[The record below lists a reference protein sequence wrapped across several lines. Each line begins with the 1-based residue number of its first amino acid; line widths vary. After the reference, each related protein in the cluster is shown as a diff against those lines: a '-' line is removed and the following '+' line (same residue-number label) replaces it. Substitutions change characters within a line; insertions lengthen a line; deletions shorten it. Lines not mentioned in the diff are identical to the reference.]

1 MGTAALSQRFG
12 LVIIHSILANSL
24 LLIGQIYC
32 PFPSSRQDRF
42 VTLTTQV
49 PECIILLHGL
59 ARSAHS
65 MKKMAKALA
74 DEGYLIINVNYP
86 SRQYQIK
93 KLADQAIQRA
103 LATCPQEATI
113 NFVTH
118 SMGGILVRQFLSNN
132 VIKNMGRV
140 VMLGPPNQG
149 SQVVDKLSNIPGFK
163 LVNGPAG
170 IQLGTT
176 KQSVP
181 NSLGPVDFEL
191 GIIAG
196 TRSINPLLSLMIPKP
211 NDGKVSVDSSKVAGM
226 IDHIALPVTH
236 SFMMTNETVIA
247 QVIYFLRH
255 GRFKTQTN

>member
-1 MGTAALSQRFG
+1 M
-12 LVIIHSILANSL
+12 SI
-24 LLIGQIYC
+24 
-32 PFPSSRQDRF
+32 PSATEY
-42 VTLTTQV
+42 V
-49 PECIILLHGL
+49 ILLHGL
-59 ARSAHS
+59 ARSANS
-65 MKKMAKALA
+65 MNKIAKAL
-74 DEGYLIINVNYP
+74 ETSGYLTINVNY
-86 SRQYQIK
+86 SSTQYQVE
-93 KLADQAIQRA
+93 KLAEEVITKA
-103 LATCPQEATI
+103 LAACPKEAKI

-132 VIKNMGRV
+132 VVKNMGRV
-140 VMLGPPNQG
+140 VMLGPPNKG
-149 SQVVDKLSNIPGFK
+149 SQLADKLGKIPGFK

-196 TRSINPLLSLMIPKP
+196 TRSINPILSLMIPKP

-226 IDHIALPVTH
+226 IDHIELPVTH

-247 QVIYFLRH
+247 QVIYFLTH
-255 GRFKTQTN
+255 GLFKMQAN